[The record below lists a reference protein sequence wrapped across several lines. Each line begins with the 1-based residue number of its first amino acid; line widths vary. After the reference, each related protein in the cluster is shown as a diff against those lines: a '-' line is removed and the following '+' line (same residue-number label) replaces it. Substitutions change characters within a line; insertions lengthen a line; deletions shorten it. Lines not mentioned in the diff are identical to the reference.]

1 MNLSVPPKP
10 VFETR
15 VTRAPQDI
23 CAAQRLR
30 YEVFVTEL
38 GGDGPL
44 VDHTA
49 RLECDNFDAHA
60 DHILLLDKARP
71 QDDQVV
77 GVYRVMT
84 AEMAQAAG
92 GFYCETEY
100 DLTPLYQSGKRLLE
114 LGRSC
119 LHPDYRGGAGMLHLW
134 QALAGY
140 VEAHQIA
147 VLFGVASFH
156 GTDAQA
162 LSAPLS
168 LLYHKHLAPAGL
180 RVTAKGPTAVPMNIQ
195 PLETID
201 RIAAVRGIPAL
212 IKAYLRLGGKVAPDA
227 FVDHA
232 FNTVDICLILE
243 KDAIDGLQR
252 AILAKGG
259 ANG

>member
-1 MNLSVPPKP
+1 
-10 VFETR
+10 
-15 VTRAPQDI
+15 
-23 CAAQRLR
+23 
-30 YEVFVTEL
+30 
-38 GGDGPL
+38 
-44 VDHTA
+44 
-49 RLECDNFDAHA
+49 
-60 DHILLLDKARP
+60 
-71 QDDQVV
+71 
-77 GVYRVMT
+77 
-84 AEMAQAAG
+84 
-92 GFYCETEY
+92 
-100 DLTPLYQSGKRLLE
+100 
-114 LGRSC
+114 
-119 LHPDYRGGAGMLHLW
+119 MLHLW

-140 VEAHQIA
+140 VDARQIA

-168 LLYHKHLAPAGL
+168 LLYHKHLAPKGL

-195 PLETID
+195 PLDTID
-201 RIAAVRGIPAL
+201 RIAAVRGVPAL

-227 FVDHA
+227 FVDYA

>member
-1 MNLSVPPKP
+1 MTLSPHP

-15 VTRAPQDI
+15 VTRAPEEI
-23 CAAQRLR
+23 RAAQRLR
-30 YEVFVTEL
+30 YEVFVAEL

-44 VDHTA
+44 VDHA
-49 RLECDNFDAHA
+49 RRLERDAFDAHA
-60 DHILLLDKARP
+60 AHILLLDRTRP
-71 QDDQVV
+71 GNDQVV

-84 AEMAQAAG
+84 AGMAQAAG

-100 DLTPLYQSGKRLLE
+100 DLTPLYQSGRRLLE

-134 QALAGY
+134 QALAFY
-140 VEAHQIA
+140 VETHHID

-156 GTDAQA
+156 GTDVQA
-162 LSAPLS
+162 LAAPLS
-168 LLYHKHLAPAGL
+168 HLHHKYLAPEAL
-180 RVTAKGPTAVPMNIQ
+180 RVTAKGPTAVAMDMQ
-195 PLETID
+195 PSETID
-201 RIAAVRGIPAL
+201 RIAAVRDIPAL
-212 IKAYLRLGGKVAPDA
+212 IKAYLRLGGKVGADA

-259 ANG
+259 WRG